1 MHLQLVGRY
10 GFQKIADRELYFE
23 ILACGVVWCGGEE
36 GEEGEVVMSCDKM
49 LL

>member
-36 GEEGEVVMSCDKM
+36 GEVVMSVDKM